1 MNVNSIM
8 FMSIAKSADES
19 KIEKKM
25 ITLDMETNAKYRINN
40 KKSMR
45 TSFSF
50 SSFLLLLHC
59 QIVRIDCQDKVNE
72 ENQTEQ

>member
-1 MNVNSIM
+1 
-8 FMSIAKSADES
+8 MSIAKSADES

-40 KKSMR
+40 RKSMR

-50 SSFLLLLHC
+50 SSFLLLLLLHC